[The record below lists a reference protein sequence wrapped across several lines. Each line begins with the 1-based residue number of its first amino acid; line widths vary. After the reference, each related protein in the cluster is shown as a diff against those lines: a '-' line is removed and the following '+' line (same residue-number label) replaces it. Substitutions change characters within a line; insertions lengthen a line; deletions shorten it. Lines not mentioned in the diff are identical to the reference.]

1 MQRFYSRKI
10 DELLIGLV
18 EEKRSLRAIISHLAQ
33 AVARVFSK
41 RKGNKKEAKGI
52 DGKGGLG
59 DAKELH
65 TPISS
70 YLRELPSKSR
80 LERWSES
87 LVNRYG
93 ESKSHLVVYSLTQ
106 ILFYLV
112 AIVAILLLR
121 KGGLL

>member
-1 MQRFYSRKI
+1 MQRFCSRKI

-59 DAKELH
+59 DAKELR
-65 TPISS
+65 TPIVSNH
-70 YLRELPSKSR
+70 E
-80 LERWSES
+80 
-87 LVNRYG
+87 
-93 ESKSHLVVYSLTQ
+93 
-106 ILFYLV
+106 
-112 AIVAILLLR
+112 
-121 KGGLL
+121 KGISVS